1 MNKLNALPLKISFS
15 HAYAILIASCL
26 ITSCGKPN
34 QDATDYNKV
43 YASQDGGTLIDA
55 TIGEP
60 SGLIY
65 MVAGESAA
73 AAISGNIFN
82 KLLKYDK
89 NLDLEGDGFLVG

>member
-1 MNKLNALPLKISFS
+1 MINLAFLTNKFLNRNAKFSF
-15 HAYAILIASCL
+15 ITFCL
-26 ITSCGKPN
+26 VINSCGDTSQTLNPQALAN
-34 QDATDYNKV
+34 LNKT
-43 YASQDGGTLIDA
+43 YPSQAGGTFIDA

-73 AAISGNIFN
+73 GSISANIFN

-89 NLDLEGDGFLVG
+89 NLELEG